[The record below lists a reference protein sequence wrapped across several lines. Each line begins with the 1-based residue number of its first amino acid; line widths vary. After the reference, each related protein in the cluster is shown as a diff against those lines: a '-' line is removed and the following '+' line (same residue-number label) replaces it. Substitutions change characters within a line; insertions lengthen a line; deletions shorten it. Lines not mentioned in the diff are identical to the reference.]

1 MGWSGTVIV
10 TDGTRGRAR
19 TGVGVSELSLPHC
32 AEYKRTHGH
41 LLSDILAALGS
52 TGIFFFFPQ
61 APISETRHFS
71 FPAQMV
77 CKHLHPIV

>member
-1 MGWSGTVIV
+1 MGWSGTIIV

-19 TGVGVSELSLPHC
+19 TGAGVSELSLPHR

-52 TGIFFFFPQ
+52 TGVFFFPKQ
-61 APISETRHFS
+61 LFLNHVTSVFLPKWFVNICT
-71 FPAQMV
+71 P
-77 CKHLHPIV
+77 